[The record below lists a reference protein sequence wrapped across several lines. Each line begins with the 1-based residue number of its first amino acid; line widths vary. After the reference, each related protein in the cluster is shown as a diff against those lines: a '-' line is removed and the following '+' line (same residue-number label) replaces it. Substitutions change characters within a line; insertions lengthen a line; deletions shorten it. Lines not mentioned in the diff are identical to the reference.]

1 MSLSAGLT
9 LTDLNDYLAPSQ
21 LCIKPVEMVEDTDP
35 HEEDASKLANDPASK
50 ADRAKMEI
58 MIDASTLAYYEKASN
73 GTKVKK
79 LKKAEITLNDC
90 LACSGCITSAESVLV
105 QMQSH
110 QEVERTIKERPDL
123 TPIMSISPQSIA
135 SLAALHDLS
144 LEDTIKGLRLY
155 FKRQLGFR
163 LVFDTTF
170 ARSVSLLENRLEFL
184 ERRTHAEQNPAKPS
198 PSVLA
203 TSTNSPTSSST
214 GPLPILSSACPGW
227 ICYAE
232 KTHGELLPF
241 VSNVKSPQA
250 MMGTL
255 VKGGRVAKRLG
266 LGPDQIYHVS
276 VMPCYD
282 KKLEASRPDFAT
294 PFILDPSS
302 SSAKAPT
309 SPVRDVDCVLT
320 TGEVNT
326 MITASGTNLSRL
338 AKESADSGASESEYF
353 PSTLLSPR
361 SSDPSTSTSSGG
373 YFQNAI
379 LAILSNLPPE
389 TYPELHVDL
398 KRLRNDNSVQSTLY
412 RKDRVL
418 VKVAKSYG
426 LHNLHTIVKKL
437 GREFGISVS
446 AGAAGRAPP
455 SMRGGSGYGSKTKVG
470 VGKEKERDVEF
481 IEVMAC
487 PSGCLNGGGQIPTP
501 SNSAAARRWE
511 VDQEGMPDVALT
523 QMKEEERDGMDLDG
537 GGEDRKVLSSVEWVN
552 KVEQKYWSVSSMSPP
567 APPSDKEANLD
578 PSIVPY
584 IRHLRD
590 LQEEEKEV
598 RACLEELVEGGG
610 SERRKELLRTSYR
623 ALEKEETNGLA
634 VVW

>member
-35 HEEDASKLANDPASK
+35 DEEKAKKLANDPASK
-50 ADRAKMEI
+50 ANIEI
-58 MIDASTLAYYEKASN
+58 MIDASTSSYYEKATS
-73 GTKVKK
+73 GAKAKK

-110 QEVERTIKERPDL
+110 QEVERMVKERPDL

-135 SLAALHDLS
+135 SLAALHGIS
-144 LEDTIKGLRLY
+144 LEDTIKGLRLF
-155 FKRQLGFR
+155 FKREFGFR

-170 ARSVSLLENRLEFL
+170 ARSISLLENRLEFL
-184 ERRTHAEQNPAKPS
+184 ERRSHAEHSPAKPT
-198 PSVLA
+198 PSVLSA
-203 TSTNSPTSSST
+203 STNSPSSSST

-266 LGPDQIYHVS
+266 LRPDEIYHVS

-294 PFILDPSS
+294 PFVLDPSS
-302 SSAKAPT
+302 SSSKAQAP
-309 SPVRDVDCVLT
+309 PVRDVDCVLT

-326 MITASGTNLSRL
+326 MRPDYIDIL
-338 AKESADSGASESEYF
+338 
-353 PSTLLSPR
+353 
-361 SSDPSTSTSSGG
+361 GG

-379 LAILSNLPPE
+379 LAIFSTLPQE
-389 TYPELHVDL
+389 AYPELRVDL

-412 RKDRVL
+412 RNDQVL

-437 GREFGISVS
+437 GREFGISVNS
-446 AGAAGRAPP
+446 GAAGKAPP
-455 SMRGGSGYGSKTKVG
+455 SMRSAGGYGSKSKAG

-487 PSGCLNGGGQIPTP
+487 PSGCVNGGGQIATP
-501 SNSAAARRWE
+501 STSAAARRWE
-511 VDQEGMPDVALT
+511 VDQEGMPDVGLT
-523 QMKEEERDGMDLDG
+523 EVREEERGGTDVDEDGDG
-537 GGEDRKVLSSVEWVN
+537 GTVLSSVEWVN
-552 KVEQKYWSVSSMSPP
+552 KVEQKYWSVANISLASGRPN
-567 APPSDKEANLD
+567 DNEVNLD
-578 PSIVPY
+578 ASIVPY
-584 IRHLRD
+584 LR
-590 LQEEEKEV
+590 LLRQLEQEEREV
-598 RACLEELVEGGG
+598 TACLEELVEGGG